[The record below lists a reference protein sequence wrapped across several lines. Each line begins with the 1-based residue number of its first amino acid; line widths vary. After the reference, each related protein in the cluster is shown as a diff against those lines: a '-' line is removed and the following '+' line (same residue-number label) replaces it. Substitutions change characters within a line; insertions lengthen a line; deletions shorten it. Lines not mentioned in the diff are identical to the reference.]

1 LSYRPA
7 TFQFPVAKEFFNP
20 EPTSKAF
27 RPALPI
33 ELSTRA
39 KTFLIRI
46 VCCRKVVGQ
55 ALRLP
60 IALQKSS
67 HHSRFQCFIVHMNRL
82 LILHVLCA
90 LIAAMAHAATNFDVA
105 AKATNELAVD
115 LHRQLATGD
124 ENLCLSPYS
133 IESALAMT
141 YAGADGETRTEMAR
155 VLHFPTNDGGV
166 FASFFTLQRSLHEM
180 SAKTTELVK
189 QSKKFGGPSEP
200 ITLHIANRLF
210 AQKRYQFRE
219 AFLSLVKQ
227 NFGGAF
233 EPVDFIAD
241 PATAT
246 QGINKWV
253 ADRTHERI
261 RDLIPP
267 KALDKT
273 TRLVLANA
281 LYLKAPWASE
291 FSQNATQPEPFF
303 VHGGAPVDV
312 PMMRKRD
319 EHFGYTRS
327 EGFTVVSLPYA
338 GNDLQFLVLL
348 SDEVNGLRALESKL
362 SADMLASCAKLQK
375 RDVDLHLPKFKLEP
389 PTMTLADKFE
399 ALGMKTAFDKP
410 QGSANF
416 DKMAPRKPND
426 YLYISE
432 IFHKTFIA
440 VDEKGT
446 EAAAATAVAMMAG
459 TALRSPPPP
468 PIEVKVDRPF
478 VYAIQHV
485 PSGVCLFLGRVTDP
499 R

>member
-1 LSYRPA
+1 M
-7 TFQFPVAKEFFNP
+7 K
-20 EPTSKAF
+20 
-27 RPALPI
+27 
-33 ELSTRA
+33 
-39 KTFLIRI
+39 
-46 VCCRKVVGQ
+46 
-55 ALRLP
+55 
-60 IALQKSS
+60 
-67 HHSRFQCFIVHMNRL
+67 RL
-82 LILHVLCA
+82 LILHVFGA
-90 LIAAMAHAATNFDVA
+90 LLASMTHAAINFELA

-124 ENLCLSPYS
+124 QNLCVSPYS

-141 YAGADGETRTEMAR
+141 FAGADDETRTEMAR
-155 VLHFPTNDGGV
+155 VLHLTNDAGV
-166 FASFFTLQRSLHEM
+166 PASFSTLQHSLEQM
-180 SAKTTELVK
+180 SAKTAELVK

-200 ITLHIANRLF
+200 ITLNIANRLF
-210 AQKRYQFRE
+210 AQKDYAFRP
-219 AFLSLVKQ
+219 AYLSLVKQ

-233 EPVDFIAD
+233 EPIDFIANP
-241 PATAT
+241 PAAT
-246 QGINKWV
+246 QRINKWV
-253 ADRTHERI
+253 ADQTHDRI
-261 RDLIPP
+261 RDLIPAR
-267 KALDKT
+267 ALDKT

-291 FSQNATQPEPFF
+291 FSENATQAEPFF
-303 VHGGAPVDV
+303 VQGGAPLDV
-312 PMMRKRD
+312 PMMQKRGD
-319 EHFGYTRS
+319 HFGYARR
-327 EGFTVVSLPYA
+327 EGLTVVSLPYA

-348 SDEVNGLRALESKL
+348 PDEVNGLRVLESKL
-362 SADMLASCAKLQK
+362 TGELLAECAKLQT

-389 PTMTLADKFE
+389 PTITLAEKFE

-416 DKMAPRKPND
+416 DKIAPRKPND
-426 YLYISE
+426 YLYISQ

-485 PSGVCLFLGRVTDP
+485 PTGVCLFLGRVTDP

>member
-1 LSYRPA
+1 MR
-7 TFQFPVAKEFFNP
+7 
-20 EPTSKAF
+20 
-27 RPALPI
+27 
-33 ELSTRA
+33 
-39 KTFLIRI
+39 
-46 VCCRKVVGQ
+46 
-55 ALRLP
+55 
-60 IALQKSS
+60 
-67 HHSRFQCFIVHMNRL
+67 RL
-82 LILHVLCA
+82 LILQVVGA
-90 LIAAMAHAATNFDVA
+90 LTAAIAQGATNFRVA
-105 AKATNELAVD
+105 ARATNELAVD
-115 LHRQLATGD
+115 LHRQLAKSD
-124 ENLCLSPYS
+124 ENLCVSPYS

-141 YAGADGETRTEMAR
+141 FAGADGETRTEMAR
-155 VLHFPTNDGGV
+155 VLHFGEATDMP
-166 FASFFTLQRSLHEM
+166 ASFSALQYSLEEM

-210 AQKRYQFRE
+210 AQNGYKFRE

-241 PATAT
+241 PAAAT
-246 QGINKWV
+246 RHINKWV
-253 ADRTHERI
+253 ADQTRDRI
-261 RDLIPP
+261 RDLIPGGG
-267 KALDKT
+267 LDKT

-291 FSQNATQPEPFF
+291 FSQNATQSEPFF

-312 PMMRKRD
+312 PMMRKTD
-319 EHFGYTRS
+319 KHFGYARH

-338 GNDLQFLVLL
+338 GDDLQFLVLL
-348 SDEVNGLRALESKL
+348 PDEINGLRALESRL
-362 SADMLASCAKLQK
+362 TGDMLAGCAKLEK
-375 RDVDLHLPKFKLEP
+375 RDVDLHLPKFKLQP
-389 PTMTLADKFE
+389 PTITLAEKFE

-416 DKMAPRKPND
+416 DEMAPRKPDD
-426 YLYISE
+426 YLYISQ
-432 IFHKTFIA
+432 IFHKAFIA

-446 EAAAATAVAMMAG
+446 EAAAATAVAMLAG
-459 TALRSPPPP
+459 SALRSPPPP

-485 PSGVCLFLGRVTDP
+485 RSGVCLFLGRVTDP

>member
-1 LSYRPA
+1 M
-7 TFQFPVAKEFFNP
+7 K
-20 EPTSKAF
+20 
-27 RPALPI
+27 
-33 ELSTRA
+33 
-39 KTFLIRI
+39 
-46 VCCRKVVGQ
+46 
-55 ALRLP
+55 
-60 IALQKSS
+60 
-67 HHSRFQCFIVHMNRL
+67 RL
-82 LILHVLCA
+82 LMVYAA
-90 LIAAMAHAATNFDVA
+90 LLASVAHAATNFDVA
-105 AKATNELAVD
+105 AKATNELAVELD
-115 LHRQLATGD
+115 RQLATGD
-124 ENLCLSPYS
+124 ENLCVSPYS

-155 VLHFPTNDGGV
+155 VLHFRTNDGGV
-166 FASFFTLQRSLHEM
+166 PASFFALQRSLQEM
-180 SAKTTELVK
+180 SAKTAELVK

-200 ITLHIANRLF
+200 ITLNIANRLF
-210 AQKRYQFRE
+210 AQKGYQFRE

-233 EPVDFIAD
+233 EQVDFIAD
-241 PATAT
+241 PAAAT
-246 QGINKWV
+246 QHINKWV
-253 ADRTHERI
+253 ADQTRERI
-261 RDLIPP
+261 RDLIPGR
-267 KALDKT
+267 ALDKT

-281 LYLKAPWASE
+281 LYLKAPWANE
-291 FSQNATQPEPFF
+291 FSENATEPEPFF
-303 VHGGAPVDV
+303 IHGGGPANV
-312 PMMRKRD
+312 PTMRKTSHD
-319 EHFGYTRS
+319 FGYARH

-348 SDEVNGLRALESKL
+348 PDEINGLHALESKL
-362 SADMLASCAKLQK
+362 TGELLAQCAKLQT
-375 RDVDLHLPKFKLEP
+375 RDVDLHLAKFKLEP

-410 QGSANF
+410 QGSADF

-426 YLYISE
+426 YLYISQ

-446 EAAAATAVAMMAG
+446 EAAAATAVAMLAG

-478 VYAIQHV
+478 IYAIQHV